1 MSTEKKVVELNV
13 DDILPNRFQPRIKF
27 DEIAIADLSASIREH
42 GVIQPLVVRKIGDK
56 YEIIAGERRYKA
68 SVMAGLETVPA
79 IITELNDKDS
89 AEVALIENVQRQNLT
104 PIEEAIS
111 YKKIL
116 DMGYLTQEQLA
127 NKLGKSQSSIANKLR
142 LLNLEDDV
150 QEALLNGQIS
160 ERHARSLLK
169 LPNNKQTEMLDRI
182 IDERLTVRRT
192 DEEID
197 KMLNDLF
204 EAEDEAN
211 GTEKKLEALELQPE
225 EKEEEIEHTQPLRF
239 NFGSVVEE
247 DKKETQNNESFG
259 NETIPDSTDFFGF
272 NQNIMPEEPKNIN
285 EPIKDDYNTNATS
298 NDFVDVN
305 KIQEQA
311 QDLYPKEEKKDIN
324 SFLEPTLLLN
334 DEEEKE
340 KTVDSAFDQI
350 NASVE
355 SDEPTNDLAGQ
366 IFAPASEDNPFVTES
381 SDNVLNEEPVQEQSM
396 PFGQSTVEEPQ
407 EPSMPF
413 GEPTVEE
420 PQEPSMPFGE
430 PTVEEPQESSMPFGE
445 PTIEEPQYSG
455 VQPGKFFN
463 LFNDNS
469 DTSNFNSMFEEPG
482 NVGEAVSPVEQE
494 ADYNRVDV
502 NPMDSFNNNESMIEQ
517 PVTEEVQPEVAP
529 ENNIFGNYNTFSFDN
544 SNDVQPI
551 NDAPVTNF
559 SDTFNSIPENDE
571 LKEVIPQSLDSDEL
585 TGAADFEVN
594 KISLAQQKIK
604 ECAEVLKQLGINI
617 NVEESDFENK
627 YQVTFNID
635 K

>member
-1 MSTEKKVVELNV
+1 MSTEKKVVEINV

-27 DEIAIADLSASIREH
+27 DESAIADLSASIKEH

-68 SVMAGLETVPA
+68 SVMAGLETVPV

-104 PIEEAIS
+104 PIEEAVS

-142 LLNLEDDV
+142 LLNLEDNV

-169 LPNNKQTEMLDRI
+169 LPNDKQEEMLDRI
-182 IDERLTVRRT
+182 IDERLTVRKT

-204 EAEDEAN
+204 EAEQFD
-211 GTEKKLEALELQPE
+211 KPE
-225 EKEEEIEHTQPLRF
+225 EVEEEIEHTQPLSF
-239 NFGSVVEE
+239 NFGSVVEN
-247 DKKETQNNESFG
+247 DKKEEEPETFGKES
-259 NETIPDSTDFFGF
+259 IPDRTDFFGF
-272 NQNIMPEEPKNIN
+272 NQNIMSEEAKNEN
-285 EPIKDDYNTNATS
+285 QPIKGDYNTNPTS

-311 QDLYPKEEKKDIN
+311 QDLFQKEEKKDIN

-334 DEEEKE
+334 DEEEK
-340 KTVDSAFDQI
+340 TPDSAFDQI

-355 SDEPTNDLAGQ
+355 SDEPKNDLAGQ
-366 IFAPASEDNPFVTES
+366 IFSPSPEENPFVNQNTE
-381 SDNVLNEEPVQEQSM
+381 VEVPVEETVSNVQEQ
-396 PFGQSTVEEPQ
+396 PIENKEQPAFEETPVQ
-407 EPSMPF
+407 NNMEFTP
-413 GEPTVEE
+413 
-420 PQEPSMPFGE
+420 
-430 PTVEEPQESSMPFGE
+430 
-445 PTIEEPQYSG
+445 
-455 VQPGKFFN
+455 QPGKFFN
-463 LFNDNS
+463 LFGGEQEN
-469 DTSNFNSMFEEPG
+469 SNFNSMFEEPS

-494 ADYNRVDV
+494 ETYNRVDA
-502 NPMDSFNNNESMIEQ
+502 MDSYGNEEPSNVPS
-517 PVTEEVQPEVAP
+517 PVEEVEESSDDTSAP
-529 ENNIFGNYNTFSFDN
+529 QHNIFGNFNTFSFDN
-544 SNDVQPI
+544 TEDVKPVEEQ
-551 NDAPVTNF
+551 PVTNF
-559 SDTFNSIPENDE
+559 SDTFTNMPVNDE
-571 LKEVIPQSLDSDEL
+571 LTEVVPQSLEEP
-585 TGAADFEVN
+585 EVN
-594 KISLAQQKIK
+594 NVVEDTNVNLAQEKIK
-604 ECAEVLKQLGINI
+604 EFAEELKKLGINV

>member
-1 MSTEKKVVELNV
+1 MNTEKKVVELNV

-104 PIEEAIS
+104 PIEEAVS

-127 NKLGKSQSSIANKLR
+127 NKLGKSQSAIANKLR

-169 LPNNKQTEMLDRI
+169 LPNDKQTEMLDRI

-204 EAEDEAN
+204 EAEEEAN

-239 NFGSVVEE
+239 NFESVVED

-285 EPIKDDYNTNATS
+285 EPIKDVYNTNATS

-311 QDLYPKEEKKDIN
+311 QDLYPKEEKKA
-324 SFLEPTLLLN
+324 LPEG
-334 DEEEKE
+334 KR
-340 KTVDSAFDQI
+340 
-350 NASVE
+350 
-355 SDEPTNDLAGQ
+355 
-366 IFAPASEDNPFVTES
+366 
-381 SDNVLNEEPVQEQSM
+381 
-396 PFGQSTVEEPQ
+396 
-407 EPSMPF
+407 
-413 GEPTVEE
+413 
-420 PQEPSMPFGE
+420 
-430 PTVEEPQESSMPFGE
+430 
-445 PTIEEPQYSG
+445 IEIQ
-455 VQPGKFFN
+455 
-463 LFNDNS
+463 
-469 DTSNFNSMFEEPG
+469 
-482 NVGEAVSPVEQE
+482 
-494 ADYNRVDV
+494 
-502 NPMDSFNNNESMIEQ
+502 
-517 PVTEEVQPEVAP
+517 
-529 ENNIFGNYNTFSFDN
+529 
-544 SNDVQPI
+544 
-551 NDAPVTNF
+551 
-559 SDTFNSIPENDE
+559 
-571 LKEVIPQSLDSDEL
+571 
-585 TGAADFEVN
+585 
-594 KISLAQQKIK
+594 
-604 ECAEVLKQLGINI
+604 
-617 NVEESDFENK
+617 
-627 YQVTFNID
+627 
-635 K
+635 